1 MLGAHKSI
9 PKPLDFWASNFY
21 AVVDTNACE
30 GCGTCEQWCQVGA
43 VSVSENKQHAV
54 VDLNRCLGCGVC
66 VSNCPTES
74 ISLLKKPSEVRPPQ
88 TREDLYEIIMARK
101 KGRLGKLKLTGKMFI
116 DAVRTGQTNLL
127 KS

>member
-1 MLGAHKSI
+1 MLGVHKAI

-21 AVVDTNACE
+21 AVVDTDTCE
-30 GCGTCEQWCQVGA
+30 GCGACAECCQVGA
-43 VSVSENKQHAV
+43 VIVSENKQQAV

-74 ISLLKKPSEVRPPQ
+74 IFLLKKSTEVRPPK
-88 TREDLYEIIMARK
+88 TREDLYDIIMARK
-101 KGRLGKLKLTGKMFI
+101 KGRMGKLKLTGKIFI
-116 DAVRTGQTNLL
+116 DAVQTGQTNLL